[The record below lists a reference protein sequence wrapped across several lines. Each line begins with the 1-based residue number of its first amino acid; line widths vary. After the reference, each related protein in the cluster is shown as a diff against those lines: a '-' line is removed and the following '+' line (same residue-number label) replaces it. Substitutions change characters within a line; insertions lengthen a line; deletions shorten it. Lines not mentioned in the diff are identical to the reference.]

1 MPYPLR
7 VRQRAAATA
16 GASVIRFDSPAALA
30 RWQPIGDAV
39 MGGISSGRI
48 DHDPQGHA
56 VFSGNVSFANGGGF
70 ASVRCPVVEPG
81 REAVTAYELTV
92 RGDGKTY
99 KLNLRIDSGFDGIS
113 YQARFAPP
121 PDWTR
126 ILLPLAKFLPTWRG
140 RPVPDAP
147 PLYPARLQQ
156 IGFLIADRQQGPFR
170 MEIRSIIA
178 LP

>member
-1 MPYPLR
+1 M
-7 VRQRAAATA
+7 
-16 GASVIRFDSPAALA
+16 IRFDKPDAVAA
-30 RWQPIGDAV
+30 WQAIGDVV
-39 MGGISSGRI
+39 MGGISSGRM
-48 DHDPQGHA
+48 DYDPRGHA

-70 ASVRCPVVEPG
+70 ASVRCPVIAPG
-81 REAVTAYELTV
+81 REAVTAYELAV

-99 KLNLRIDSGFDGIS
+99 KLSLRVDPGFDGIN

-121 PDWTR
+121 AATWTR
-126 ILLPLAKFLPTWRG
+126 ILLPLEDFLPGWRG

-147 PLYPARLQQ
+147 PLDPASLCQ

-170 MEIRSIIA
+170 LEIRSITA

>member
-1 MPYPLR
+1 M
-7 VRQRAAATA
+7 
-16 GASVIRFDSPAALA
+16 IRFDNPEVLA
-30 RWQPIGDAV
+30 RWLAIGDAV
-39 MGGISSGRI
+39 MGGTSNGRI
-48 DHDPQGHA
+48 DHDPRGHA

-70 ASVRCPVVEPG
+70 ASVRCPVIEPG
-81 REAVTAYELTV
+81 REAITAYELTA

-99 KLNLRIDSGFDGIS
+99 KLSLRVDPGFDGIA

-121 PDWTR
+121 PANWTR
-126 ILLPLAKFLPTWRG
+126 IVLPLAEFLPTWRG

-147 PLYPARLQQ
+147 PLDPARLRQ

-170 MEIRSIIA
+170 VEIRSIIA

>member
-1 MPYPLR
+1 MR
-7 VRQRAAATA
+7 VRYRAAATA
-16 GASVIRFDSPAALA
+16 GVVVIRFDSAEALA
-30 RWQPIGDAV
+30 RWQAIGDAV

-48 DHDPQGHA
+48 DYDPHGHA
-56 VFSGNVSFANGGGF
+56 LFSGNVSFANNGGF

-81 REAVTAYELTV
+81 REAATAYELTV

-99 KLNLRIDSGFDGIS
+99 KLSLRVDSGFDGIS

-126 ILLPLAKFLPTWRG
+126 ILLPLAEFLPTWRG

-147 PLYPARLQQ
+147 PLDPARLQQ
-156 IGFLIADRQQGPFR
+156 IGFLIADRQQGRFR
-170 MEIRSIIA
+170 MEIRSIVA